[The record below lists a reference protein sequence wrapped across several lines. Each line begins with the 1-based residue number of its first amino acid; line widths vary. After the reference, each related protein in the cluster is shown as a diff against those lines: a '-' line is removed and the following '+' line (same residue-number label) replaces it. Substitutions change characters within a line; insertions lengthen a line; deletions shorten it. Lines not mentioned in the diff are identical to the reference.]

1 MSGVGRILSKGAGL
15 ASTAGAATLPGMRD
29 VQAPTVRGGTGSA
42 SATSDDNLGTSRNT
56 VTALIA
62 SGGER
67 HCPNPELHWIVHVAD
82 AY

>member
-1 MSGVGRILSKGAGL
+1 MSGVGRILSKRAVGL
-15 ASTAGAATLPGMRD
+15 ASTAGAATLAGMPD
-29 VQAPTVRGGTGSA
+29 AQAQAWSGAGRT
-42 SATSDDNLGTSRNT
+42 SATSDDKSGTNWNT

-67 HCPNPELHWIVHVAD
+67 HCPNLELHWIVHVAD